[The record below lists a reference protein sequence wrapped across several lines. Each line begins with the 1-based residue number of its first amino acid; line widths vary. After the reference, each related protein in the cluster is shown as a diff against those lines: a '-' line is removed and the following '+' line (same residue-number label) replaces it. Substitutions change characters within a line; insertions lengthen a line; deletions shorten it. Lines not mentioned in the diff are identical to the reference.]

1 MKFIDKNTVAIPSIL
16 LEKGTSKTEEN
27 IDLYRKN
34 PKEYTSVT
42 ISPNSRDC
50 AKSLAIDSKVYGHEE
65 VKKQLLQLHRNLCCY
80 CESRVT
86 DIAYGDIE
94 HFRPK
99 QGYQQDDNDNFHRP
113 GYFWLAYDWNN
124 LLFSCQKCNE
134 QYKKNYFPLKNT
146 SKRCNPSKS
155 FDVSKEE
162 PLLINPSVIDPS
174 SHIKFDNEVPVG
186 ITEEGKTTIKVL
198 GLDREE
204 LNESRREV
212 LNNLLAIKN
221 LYECFVDS
229 DLKEKSKSIFCQ
241 RLNEALNESGQY
253 SLMLRN
259 NFEKYV
265 EEFNL

>member
-1 MKFIDKNTVAIPSIL
+1 MKFIDKNTVAIPDIL
-16 LEKGTSKTEEN
+16 LEKGISKTEEN
-27 IDLYRKN
+27 KELYRKN

-42 ISPNSRDC
+42 VSANSEDC
-50 AKSLAIDSKVYGHEE
+50 AKSFKIDSKIYGHEE
-65 VKKQLLQLHRNLCCY
+65 VKKQLIPLHRNLCCY

-99 QGYQQDDNDNFHRP
+99 LGYKQDENDEFHKP

-134 QYKKNYFPLKNT
+134 QYKNNYFPLKNT

-174 SHIKFDNEVPVG
+174 FHIKFDNEIPVG
-186 ITEEGKTTIKVL
+186 ITEEGNTTIKVL
-198 GLDREE
+198 RLDREE
-204 LNESRREV
+204 LNESRREI
-212 LNNLLAIKN
+212 LNKLLAIKE
-221 LYECFVDS
+221 LYEYYADS
-229 DLKEKSKSIFCQ
+229 DFKEKCEKTF
-241 RLNEALNESGQY
+241 RKELDDALHGCGQY
-253 SLMLRN
+253 SLMIQN
-259 NFEKYV
+259 NFEKYI

>member
-1 MKFIDKNTVAIPSIL
+1 MKFIDKKVALVPNIL
-16 LEKGTSKTEEN
+16 LEKGVGLTEKN
-27 IDLYRKN
+27 IYLYKNN
-34 PKEYTSVT
+34 PKEYTSDTV
-42 ISPNSRDC
+42 SANSRDC
-50 AKSLAIDSKVYGHEE
+50 AKSLEIDSNIYGHED
-65 VKKQLLQLHRNLCCY
+65 VKKQLILLHRNLCCY

-99 QGYQQDDNDNFHRP
+99 QGYKQDDNDSFHKP

-124 LLFSCQKCNE
+124 LLFSCQKCNQ
-134 QYKKNYFPLKNT
+134 QYKKNYFPLKNI
-146 SKRCNPSKS
+146 SKRCNPLKS

-162 PLLINPSVIDPS
+162 PLLINPSLIDPS
-174 SHIKFDNEVPVG
+174 IHIKFDNEIPVG
-186 ITEEGKTTIKVL
+186 ITDEGKTTIKVL

-212 LNNLLAIKN
+212 LNNLMAIKSI
-221 LYECFVDS
+221 YECLNDPVS
-229 DLKEKSKSIFCQ
+229 KEKAKNIFCKS
-241 RLNEALNESGQY
+241 LDKALNDSGQY

-265 EEFNL
+265 KEFNL